1 MLMLAGEKR
10 AFEDLLKEQIKKE
23 HPELEVA
30 TLLGFELSFYN
41 MQGAAITGMA
51 NEFLASARLDNL
63 LSCYTG
69 IESLLHADE
78 TVTSLMICSDHEEV
92 GSASAE
98 GAEGPF
104 LKTTLERML
113 PNKDDYHRAI
123 ANSLL
128 ISTDNAHG
136 IHPNYPDK
144 HDANHGPLLNNGPVI
159 KINANQRYAIQ

>member
-1 MLMLAGEKR
+1 
-10 AFEDLLKEQIKKE
+10 
-23 HPELEVA
+23 
-30 TLLGFELSFYN
+30 
-41 MQGAAITGMA
+41 
-51 NEFLASARLDNL
+51 
-63 LSCYTG
+63 
-69 IESLLHADE
+69 
-78 TVTSLMICSDHEEV
+78 MICSDHEEV

-144 HDANHGPLLNNGPVI
+144 HDANHGPLLNKGPLWQLMHMPFPM
-159 KINANQRYAIQ
+159 NSRRPSFCSAEMASSPPLFLDNRALT